1 MVNLLGATLP
11 DRKLVKVRPDP
22 WQRTAA
28 HTSPCSATPSAV
40 PETDAPLASQIALL
54 AFYGVNHHTSARIMA
69 RLQFHD
75 QMRVQDLS
83 EPQLNAL
90 SALLSAPAA
99 APRPSTPLL
108 PFSLPSSSSSS
119 PTASTS
125 AGDLLPRDP
134 PPVSSDPLPNLVL
147 EEDLK
152 RARRAD
158 IAHHRSVGTLR
169 GRQHAMGLPVRGQRN
184 RTNAK
189 TAKKLNRI
197 ERRVYS
203 TAGAGAA
210 HAGFAGQGCVAQFPS
225 PRALLVLLASE
236 LERAAHL
243 SAPCARSCLSS
254 AWH

>member
-1 MVNLLGATLP
+1 
-11 DRKLVKVRPDP
+11 
-22 WQRTAA
+22 
-28 HTSPCSATPSAV
+28 
-40 PETDAPLASQIALL
+40 
-54 AFYGVNHHTSARIMA
+54 MA

-108 PFSLPSSSSSS
+108 PFSLSSSSSS
-119 PTASTS
+119 SASASTS
-125 AGDLLPRDP
+125 SSSSTDLLARDP
-134 PPVSSDPLPNLVL
+134 PPLNADPLPNLVL

-158 IAHHRSVGTLR
+158 IAHHRTVGTLK

-203 TAGAGAA
+203 TGAA
-210 HAGFAGQGCVAQFPS
+210 PGAVGQGSASYSRSPVLDSLRTLHASSGRPS
-225 PRALLVLLASE
+225 
-236 LERAAHL
+236 
-243 SAPCARSCLSS
+243 LSS
-254 AWH
+254 LFR

>member
-1 MVNLLGATLP
+1 
-11 DRKLVKVRPDP
+11 
-22 WQRTAA
+22 
-28 HTSPCSATPSAV
+28 
-40 PETDAPLASQIALL
+40 
-54 AFYGVNHHTSARIMA
+54 MA

-99 APRPSTPLL
+99 APRPSTPLR
-108 PFSLPSSSSSS
+108 PFALSSASSA
-119 PTASTS
+119 ASTS
-125 AGDLLPRDP
+125 SAPASSSDLLPRDP
-134 PPVSSDPLPNLVL
+134 PPVSVDPLPNLVL

-158 IAHHRSVGTLR
+158 IAHHRTVGTLK

-184 RTNAK
+184 RTNGK

-203 TAGAGAA
+203 TGATLGC
-210 HAGFAGQGCVAQFPS
+210 AGQGSASYGRSAVLDSLRTMHASSGRPS
-225 PRALLVLLASE
+225 
-236 LERAAHL
+236 L
-243 SAPCARSCLSS
+243 SALFR
-254 AWH
+254 

>member
-11 DRKLVKVRPDP
+11 DRKLVK
-22 WQRTAA
+22 
-28 HTSPCSATPSAV
+28 
-40 PETDAPLASQIALL
+40 IALL

-108 PFSLPSSSSSS
+108 PFSLPSSSSSSS

-210 HAGFAGQGCVAQFPS
+210 HAGFAGQGCVAQFP
-225 PRALLVLLASE
+225 
-236 LERAAHL
+236 
-243 SAPCARSCLSS
+243 LSS
-254 AWH
+254 RPARVGARARCAN